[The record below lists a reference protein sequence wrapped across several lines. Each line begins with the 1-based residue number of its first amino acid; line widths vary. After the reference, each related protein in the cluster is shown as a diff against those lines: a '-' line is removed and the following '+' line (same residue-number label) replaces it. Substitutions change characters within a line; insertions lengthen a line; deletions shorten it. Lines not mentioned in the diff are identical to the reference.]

1 MLKKIDVTMPMHNL
15 IEFSNNYLET
25 SGSLWQ
31 YHRDETVLDE
41 DVAIANFHTADKS
54 VSLSK
59 K

>member
-1 MLKKIDVTMPMHNL
+1 MPMHNL

-31 YHRDETVLDE
+31 YHRDETALYE
-41 DVAIANFHTADKS
+41 DVAITNFHAADKS